1 MNGGFIGSNL
11 ATYRSLIFVWMFFFL
26 FIWQRIH
33 LVPTTII
40 IDLHFKIQENL
51 LIFGTNYSGP
61 RCPWLWYSLTN
72 TVVTCLAGKIMLRW
86 HFHSYGIFVHFSLP
100 FSLITLFS
108 SRNGDH
114 SFNDKILASSLL
126 SSWILYSE
134 LFKTPSSQLCMLS
147 HELATSILKFGQ
159 CSYRW
164 FTSFC
169 LRIIIFFGFCVISN
183 TF

>member
-126 SSWILYSE
+126 SSSVYSLLKNSCWTKITSSEFCILNY
-134 LFKTPSSQLCMLS
+134 
-147 HELATSILKFGQ
+147 LKHLPV
-159 CSYRW
+159 SYG
-164 FTSFC
+164 SC
-169 LRIIIFFGFCVISN
+169 DVCCHMN
-183 TF
+183 